1 MLRRHGRR
9 PSIKFGSSDALRID
23 VRREAGPI
31 KGIRMSHEL
40 ESHRPDEGRPAARCT
55 IGAAVFGAF
64 VITIAIAGAF
74 AIAETPRPLA
84 DVALTLASSEV
95 FELMPAPVEV
105 DAQPVQAAAPSSG
118 SDEDPGL
125 QATFGVFG

>member
-1 MLRRHGRR
+1 
-9 PSIKFGSSDALRID
+9 LRID
-23 VRREAGPI
+23 ARREAGPI

-40 ESHRPDEGRPAARCT
+40 ESHRPDDGRPAARRA

-74 AIAETPRPLA
+74 AIAETPRPLT

-105 DAQPVQAAAPSSG
+105 EVQLRRSLRPVAVTRTQPAGDVRREASRST
-118 SDEDPGL
+118 
-125 QATFGVFG
+125 ATATARATG